1 MLLQDNQE
9 VFTSL
14 YTMKWF
20 FQCFLDRVSP
30 AAASSHTCPAA
41 RASCDACFCLC
52 PDPVHPD
59 TQDLGHLHHGGGES
73 AAGHV
78 LHHPQ
83 TAQE

>member
-20 FQCFLDRVSP
+20 FQCFLDRVSAAAAPSRTRP
-30 AAASSHTCPAA
+30 AAQEGF
-41 RASCDACFCLC
+41 DACLCLC
-52 PDPVHPD
+52 ADPVHPD
-59 TQDLGHLHHGGGES
+59 AQDLGHLHPGGGES

-78 LHHPQ
+78 LHDPQ